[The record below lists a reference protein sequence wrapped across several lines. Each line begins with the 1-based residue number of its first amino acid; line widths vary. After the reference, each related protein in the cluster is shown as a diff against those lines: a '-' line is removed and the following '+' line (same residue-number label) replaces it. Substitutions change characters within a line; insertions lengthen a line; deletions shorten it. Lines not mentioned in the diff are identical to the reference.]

1 MAMTKK
7 DYELV
12 ARAIFNQRNSI
23 TMRITIEFNT
33 LDDTIETMAAHFALM
48 NDKFNKDAFM
58 EAAGHG
64 QNRND

>member
-12 ARAIFNQRNSI
+12 ARAILNQRNSI
-23 TMRITIEFNT
+23 TSRTAIEFKT

-48 NDKFNKDAFM
+48 NDRFNKSTFM

-64 QNRND
+64 KNRND